1 MTTPRI
7 ERRLAAILAMDVA
20 GYSQLMGA
28 DELGTLNGLK
38 AHRRER
44 IDPEIARHNGR
55 IVTIA
60 SIAGKEGMPGI
71 AAYSA
76 AKAGVIGFCKALAKE
91 VVGAGITVNCV
102 APAITETDLFKEMSQ
117 AHIDGAKARIP
128 MGRFCTVEDIANMV
142 AWIAGP
148 ECSFTTG
155 AVFDATGGRAT
166 Y

>member
-1 MTTPRI
+1 MH
-7 ERRLAAILAMDVA
+7 D
-20 GYSQLMGA
+20 Q
-28 DELGTLNGLK
+28 
-38 AHRRER
+38 
-44 IDPEIARHNGR
+44 
-55 IVTIA
+55 
-60 SIAGKEGMPGI
+60 
-71 AAYSA
+71 
-76 AKAGVIGFCKALAKE
+76 